1 MNFNQNFIKKEADLR
16 NSEIKISEISE
27 SLKLEKEAILSQ
39 TEILNQLKTE
49 LAKTSAE
56 SNAQIQKIAEQNE
69 LNQKQNNEIKDLQ
82 NEKNN
87 LIALKSELSAQNES
101 LQKLLDSQKEEI
113 VKIQEEAKLQFEN
126 LANKILEEKTE
137 KFTTLN
143 QNNLKTILEPFQ
155 EKISELKNRV
165 NEAYEKE
172 NKERFSLAEK
182 VKELA
187 ELNQQISEDAKKLTR
202 ALKGE
207 SKTQGNWGE
216 MILESILEKSGL
228 VKGRE
233 YFLEHQ
239 LTDENNK
246 VIFSEFSGKKMRP
259 DAVIKYPDERNVII
273 DSKVSLTA
281 FTELVDETDSEVY
294 ATKLNQHLAS
304 VKNHIQQLSQKAYDD
319 YGKSLDF
326 VMMFIPSEPA
336 YIAAMQ
342 ADSNLWNYA
351 YERRIL
357 LLNPSNLITSLKLIA
372 DLWKRE
378 YQSRNAMEI
387 AERGAKLYDKFVGF
401 VENLEKIGKNI
412 DNAKNSYN
420 DAYKQLSTGNDNLI
434 VQKLTKNEAAIGI
447 FGYSFLAENKDKVLG
462 ITVDNISPTVE
473 TIASGKYPVARSM
486 YFYIKNQ
493 HSKDVPA
500 LKEYTNLFM
509 SEKMIGDDG
518 ILSELGL
525 IPLTSDVRS
534 KARNKVLN
542 SEKLTIEE
550 LKH

>member
-1 MNFNQNFIKKEADLR
+1 MEMTYLLIGCMAGG
-16 NSEIKISEISE
+16 
-27 SLKLEKEAILSQ
+27 ILGAV
-39 TEILNQLKTE
+39 ILYF
-49 LAKTSAE
+49 
-56 SNAQIQKIAEQNE
+56 
-69 LNQKQNNEIKDLQ
+69 
-82 NEKNN
+82 
-87 LIALKSELSAQNES
+87 ALKSSMVSRSSYDELNTSFIRNNSDLENTNLKIRELQQNISTEKELNLQQQDLLNDIKNEFAKISAEHSSLSSQFQEQRQLNLKQSSQIEALTIEKQNIFAKNADLLARNES
-101 LQKLLDSQKEEI
+101 LQKSLDTQKEEI
-113 VKIQEEAKLQFEN
+113 IKIQEESKLQFEN

-143 QNNLKTILEPFQ
+143 QNNLKNILEPFQ
-155 EKISELKNRV
+155 EKIADLKNKV

-233 YFLEHQ
+233 YFLEHE
-239 LTDENNK
+239 LRDEDNNAL
-246 VIFSEFSGKKMRP
+246 FSEFSGKKMRP

-281 FTELVDETDSEVY
+281 FTELVDETDQDVY
-294 ATKLNQHLAS
+294 LMKLNQHLGS
-304 VKNHIQQLSQKAYDD
+304 IKNHITQLSQKAYDD

-342 ADSNLWNYA
+342 ADQNLWNYA

-378 YQSRNAMEI
+378 YQNRNSMEI

-401 VENLEKIGKNI
+401 VDNLEKVGRNL
-412 DNAKNSYN
+412 DQAKNVYN
-420 DAYKQLSTGNDNLI
+420 DAYKQLYTGNDNLVI
-434 VQKLTKNEAAIGI
+434 QTQKLK
-447 FGYSFLAENKDKVLG
+447 SLG
-462 ITVDNISPTVE
+462 IKNKKDLPQSLIDNNT
-473 TIASGKYPVARSM
+473 
-486 YFYIKNQ
+486 
-493 HSKDVPA
+493 
-500 LKEYTNLFM
+500 
-509 SEKMIGDDG
+509 MI
-518 ILSELGL
+518 E
-525 IPLTSDVRS
+525 
-534 KARNKVLN
+534 
-542 SEKLTIEE
+542 
-550 LKH
+550 